1 VQTQCN
7 ESRIEF
13 HGLGDRVL
21 TADFDGGNIV
31 SDAGVT
37 LIAEVDRMFRVL
49 ERYADCFTDHR
60 DPERIEHPVLDLA
73 RQRIYGLCLGYEDL
87 HDHDRLRAD
96 ALIAACVGKDDP
108 QGQQRRREA
117 DQGMPLAGK
126 STLNRLE
133 LSQVGADPDSP
144 YCKIVADLDG
154 LADLLVDLFLDAH
167 PQPPAEITLDIDPT
181 NLELFGNQL
190 GRHFQKHYDGYC
202 YLPQYVFC
210 GEFLL
215 AAQLRPGDVGA
226 MSGAVELLQKI
237 VARIRQRWPEVRI
250 TIRGDGHFSDDRLMS
265 WCEATPGLEFAVGM
279 PSNARLMKEVPEA
292 QREMAAEFA
301 AAKEAAE
308 NNGSP
313 QQPPR
318 TFVDIQYRTLD
329 SWSQERRVVAKVE
342 HLPGKTGDS
351 VSALAVAQAE
361 KSAVQAEQRLSEARS
376 AAAAAT
382 ATAEEQEQRA
392 QRLADLAA
400 TMSQAAP
407 RDHRERAQSLRAQS
421 LRATAKSTRK
431 QAQRAESLA
440 RTQRRA
446 AATAERRVATLQT
459 QADAARRQAD
469 WLSEQASWE
478 GKSNVRFVVL
488 SRSAEELD
496 GRTAYEEGYCP
507 RGDAENRIKEQK
519 FLFAGSL
526 PCAAM
531 RANQIRLYQCSFAYV
546 LCMLLRRYGLAE
558 TELSQ
563 AQSPTIRTR
572 LFKIGALVKVTTR
585 RVWAHLSSSY
595 PYRELFGQ
603 VLSNLRRHAEAFA
616 RRTTGMPDPRL
627 AGEIPPGLA
636 AP

>member
-13 HGLGDRVL
+13 HGLGERVL

-31 SDAGVT
+31 SDGGVP

-60 DPERIEHPVLDLA
+60 DPELIEHSVLDLV

-87 HDHDRLRAD
+87 NDHDWLRAD
-96 ALIAACVGKDDP
+96 ALIAACVGKQDLE
-108 QGQQRRREA
+108 GQERRREA
-117 DQGMPLAGK
+117 DRGMPMAGK

-133 LSQVGADPDSP
+133 LSKVGADPDSP

-154 LADLLVDLFLDAH
+154 LAHLLVDLFLDAH
-167 PQPPAEITLDIDPT
+167 DQPPAEITLDIDPT
-181 NLELFGNQL
+181 DLGLFGQQL

-226 MSGAVELLQKI
+226 MSGAMELLQKI
-237 VARIRQRWPEVRI
+237 VTRIRQTWPDVRI
-250 TIRGDGHFSDDRLMS
+250 TIRGDGHFSDERLMS
-265 WCEATPGLEFAVGM
+265 WCEATPGLEFLVGM
-279 PSNARLMKEVPEA
+279 PSNARLLKEVQEA
-292 QREMAAEFA
+292 QRQMAAEFA
-301 AAKEAAE
+301 ATQASKENRVWHQE
-308 NNGSP
+308 
-313 QQPPR
+313 PPR
-318 TFVDIQYRTLD
+318 TFVEIPYRTLD
-329 SWSQERRVVAKVE
+329 SWSQPRRVVAKVE
-342 HLPGKTGDS
+342 HLPGPTGNS
-351 VSALAVAQAE
+351 VSAGAVADAE
-361 KSAVQAEQRLSEARS
+361 KSAVQAEQRVAEARS
-376 AAAAAT
+376 AAASAT
-382 ATAEEQEQRA
+382 ATADQQQRRA
-392 QRLADLAA
+392 ERLAGLAE
-400 TMSQAAP
+400 TLSAAAARAP
-407 RDHRERAQSLRAQS
+407 CERAKSLRAN
-421 LRATAKSTRK
+421 AKSTRK

-440 RTQRRA
+440 RQHRRA
-446 AATAERRVATLQT
+446 AATAERRVEVLQT
-459 QADAARRQAD
+459 QAAVARTAAD

-519 FLFAGSL
+519 YLFAGSL
-526 PCAAM
+526 PCEAM

-546 LCMLLRRYGLAE
+546 LCMLLRRVGLAG

-563 AQSPTIRTR
+563 AQCPTIRTR
-572 LFKIGALVKVTTR
+572 LFKIGSLIRVTTR
-585 RVWAHLSSSY
+585 RVWAHFSSSY
-595 PYRELFGQ
+595 PYRELFRQ
-603 VLSNLRRHAEAFA
+603 VLANLRCHAESLA
-616 RRTTGMPDPRL
+616 RGVPSLPDLPPAGDDPPRL
-627 AGEIPPGLA
+627 AVT
-636 AP
+636 